1 MMSAAVDSADLYS
14 TSTSSVPSAHLSECC
29 NITCDSQESH
39 SSASEGSILS
49 TSSKSQVDDPDGS
62 VPQTPTSRVGFNLET
77 DIALIENKE
86 RERYLTAKYPK
97 HQMGLIR
104 KRLAVEDWVDA
115 ELKRLFNISD
125 EDYETYDTIIDLDEL
140 LNLDTDSQRSQF
152 IQEKTAHA
160 PQPTSE
166 LDKFTEE
173 LLKRANTL

>member
-1 MMSAAVDSADLYS
+1 MSAAVDSSA
-14 TSTSSVPSAHLSECC
+14 TSSLPGTAHLSECC
-29 NITCDSQESH
+29 DLACESH
-39 SSASEGSILS
+39 EPESSDSGLGSTI
-49 TSSKSQVDDPDGS
+49 SSSNVSQVEDSGDV

-77 DIALIENKE
+77 DVALIENKE

-104 KRLAVEDWVDA
+104 KRLNVEDWVDA

-152 IQEKTAHA
+152 IQEKIAHA